1 MQLTS
6 KRRGRPRWQNAAFL
20 VASAVAMSM
29 SAVAPAHADLAGV
42 LNNVITMLNGTVAK
56 SLAILA
62 VMLTGFAWM
71 FGHLDM
77 RKAGMV
83 IFGIALVFGATEI
96 VGTISGQ

>member
-1 MQLTS
+1 MTSATLRRNTPFLLAALLTLTL
-6 KRRGRPRWQNAAFL
+6 ATA
-20 VASAVAMSM
+20 
-29 SAVAPAHADLAGV
+29 APAYADIASV
-42 LNNVITMLNGTVAK
+42 LQNVISMMNGTVAK
-56 SLAILA
+56 SLAIIA

-96 VGTISGQ
+96 VSAISG